1 MVVFN
6 IVMRTEMT
14 CICYKTYFVASDHE
28 KDEDLEPK
36 RKKKKTIAIFK
47 PKPSK
52 PTSAKPKMKKRRS
65 RTTSDLTTDA
75 DSRTLR
81 KSTQERSQEFKER
94 YEEKTRR
101 KYFTKKRTR
110 TVHKRLTQEELL
122 AEAKRTERENLASLE
137 AYTRLEAEKK
147 KVKEKSHE
155 IKGPFIRFHS
165 VVMPLI
171 EDIGKEKKSNEL
183 TSKPEE
189 KYSRNFMV
197 FTDTKSFPHQYF
209 PQNKPKVAKPQFC
222 SITGLPARYIDPI
235 TKTPYATT
243 NAFKVIRNQYVSQEE
258 IKCEKRLLQLSNWL
272 EEKKRKKMEVS

>member
-1 MVVFN
+1 MITV
-6 IVMRTEMT
+6 
-14 CICYKTYFVASDHE
+14 
-28 KDEDLEPK
+28 
-36 RKKKKTIAIFK
+36 FK
-47 PKPSK
+47 PKPSNLK
-52 PTSAKPKMKKRRS
+52 SVKPKTKRKRS
-65 RTTSDLTTDA
+65 RTASEPADG

-101 KYFTKKRTR
+101 KHFTKKRTR
-110 TVHKRLTQEELL
+110 LVHKRLTQEELL

-171 EDIGKEKKSNEL
+171 EDISKKPNEL
-183 TSKPEE
+183 TSKSEE
-189 KYSRNFMV
+189 KYSRNFLV

-209 PQNKPKVAKPQFC
+209 PQNKPKISKPQFC
-222 SITGLPARYIDPI
+222 SITGMPARYIDPI
-235 TKTPYATT
+235 TKTAYATA

-272 EEKKRKKMEVS
+272 EEKKRKKVEVT

>member
-1 MVVFN
+1 MSN
-6 IVMRTEMT
+6 PYIL
-14 CICYKTYFVASDHE
+14 ASDNE

-36 RKKKKTIAIFK
+36 HKKKKIAVFK
-47 PKPSK
+47 PRLSP
-52 PTSAKPKMKKRRS
+52 KPKSVKPKAKRPRN
-65 RTTSDLTTDA
+65 RTVSEVTGDG

-94 YEEKTRR
+94 YEETTRR
-101 KYFTKKRTR
+101 KHFTKKRAR

-147 KVKEKSHE
+147 KVKEKRHE

-171 EDIGKEKKSNEL
+171 EDIGKEKKSDEM
-183 TSKPEE
+183 TSKSEE
-189 KYSRNFMV
+189 KYSRNFLV

-209 PQNKPKVAKPQFC
+209 PQGKPKVAKPQFC
-222 SITGLPARYIDPI
+222 PITGLPARYVEPI
-235 TKTPYATT
+235 TKTPYATAS
-243 NAFKVIRNQYVSQEE
+243 AFKVIRNQYVSQEE

-272 EEKKRKKMEVS
+272 EEKKRKKLEVT

>member
-1 MVVFN
+1 M
-6 IVMRTEMT
+6 
-14 CICYKTYFVASDHE
+14 
-28 KDEDLEPK
+28 EPK
-36 RKKKKTIAIFK
+36 RKKKKMITVFK

-52 PTSAKPKMKKRRS
+52 PKAVKPKANKRRS
-65 RTTSDLTTDA
+65 RTVSGELSTDG

-94 YEEKTRR
+94 YEETARR
-101 KYFTKKRTR
+101 KHFNKKRAR
-110 TVHKRLTQEELL
+110 TVHKKLTQEELL

-147 KVKEKSHE
+147 KVKEKRHE

-171 EDIGKEKKSNEL
+171 EDISKEKKSSEL

-189 KYSRNFMV
+189 KYSRNFLV
-197 FTDTKSFPHQYF
+197 FTDTKSFPNQYF
-209 PQNKPKVAKPQFC
+209 PQGKPKVAKPQFC
-222 SITGLPARYIDPI
+222 PITGLAARYVDPI
-235 TKTPYATT
+235 TKTPYATA

-258 IKCEKRLLQLSNWL
+258 IKCERRLLQLSNWL
-272 EEKKRKKMEVS
+272 EEKKRKKLEVS

>member
-1 MVVFN
+1 M
-6 IVMRTEMT
+6 
-14 CICYKTYFVASDHE
+14 
-28 KDEDLEPK
+28 EPK
-36 RKKKKTIAIFK
+36 RKKKKTITVFK

-52 PTSAKPKMKKRRS
+52 PKTVKPKAKRRRS
-65 RTTSDLTTDA
+65 GTEPTTDG

-101 KYFTKKRTR
+101 KHFTKKRTR
-110 TVHKRLTQEELL
+110 TIHKRLTQEELL

-171 EDIGKEKKSNEL
+171 EDIGKEKKSNDEL
-183 TSKPEE
+183 TSKSEE
-189 KYSRNFMV
+189 KYSRNFLV

-209 PQNKPKVAKPQFC
+209 PQGKPKVAKPQFC

-272 EEKKRKKMEVS
+272 EEKKRKKLEVT

>member
-1 MVVFN
+1 M
-6 IVMRTEMT
+6 IT
-14 CICYKTYFVASDHE
+14 
-28 KDEDLEPK
+28 
-36 RKKKKTIAIFK
+36 IFK
-47 PKPSK
+47 PKASK
-52 PTSAKPKMKKRRS
+52 PKDVKPKPKKKKRTPS
-65 RTTSDLTTDA
+65 ELAVDGA

-101 KYFTKKRTR
+101 KHFNKKRPR
-110 TVHKRLTQEELL
+110 TFHKRLTQEELL

-147 KVKEKSHE
+147 KVKEKRHE

-165 VVMPLI
+165 MVMPLI

-183 TSKPEE
+183 TSKSEE
-189 KYSRNFMV
+189 KYSRNFLV
-197 FTDTKSFPHQYF
+197 FTDTKSFPQQYF
-209 PQNKPKVAKPQFC
+209 PQGKPKVAKPQFC
-222 SITGLPARYIDPI
+222 PITGLPARYVDPI
-235 TKTPYATT
+235 TKTPYATA

-272 EEKKRKKMEVS
+272 EEKKRKKLEVT

>member
-1 MVVFN
+1 MD
-6 IVMRTEMT
+6 ILWPK
-14 CICYKTYFVASDHE
+14 CIVASENE

-36 RKKKKTIAIFK
+36 RKKKVITVFKSKPLSSK
-47 PKPSK
+47 PKPK
-52 PTSAKPKMKKRRS
+52 AKKGRN
-65 RTTSDLTTDA
+65 RTVSEVTIDG

-94 YEEKTRR
+94 YEEITRR
-101 KYFTKKRTR
+101 KHFSKKRIR

-147 KVKEKSHE
+147 KVKEKNHE

-171 EDIGKEKKSNEL
+171 EDIGKEKKTNES
-183 TSKPEE
+183 TSKSEE
-189 KYSRNFMV
+189 KYSRNFLV

-209 PQNKPKVAKPQFC
+209 PQGKPKVAKPQFC
-222 SITGLPARYIDPI
+222 PITGLPARYVDPI
-235 TKTPYATT
+235 TKTPYATAS
-243 NAFKVIRNQYVSQEE
+243 AFKVIRNQYVSQEE

-272 EEKKRKKMEVS
+272 EEKKRKKMEVT

>member
-1 MVVFN
+1 M
-6 IVMRTEMT
+6 
-14 CICYKTYFVASDHE
+14 
-28 KDEDLEPK
+28 EPK
-36 RKKKKTIAIFK
+36 RKKKKTIAVFK

-52 PTSAKPKMKKRRS
+52 QLKAVKPKAKRKRS
-65 RTTSDLTTDA
+65 RTVSEPTTDA

-101 KYFTKKRTR
+101 KHFNKKRAR
-110 TVHKRLTQEELL
+110 TIHKRLTQEELL

-155 IKGPFIRFHS
+155 IKGPLIRFHS

-171 EDIGKEKKSNEL
+171 EDISKEKKSSEP
-183 TSKPEE
+183 TSRSEE
-189 KYSRNFMV
+189 NYSRNFLV

-209 PQNKPKVAKPQFC
+209 PQSKPKVAKQQFC
-222 SITGLPARYIDPI
+222 PITGLPARYIDPI
-235 TKTPYATT
+235 TKTAYATA

-272 EEKKRKKMEVS
+272 EEKKRKKLEVT

>member
-1 MVVFN
+1 MYTFSL
-6 IVMRTEMT
+6 
-14 CICYKTYFVASDHE
+14 CVAISDNE
-28 KDEDLEPK
+28 KEEDMEPK
-36 RKKKKTIAIFK
+36 RKKKKIITAFK

-52 PTSAKPKMKKRRS
+52 PKDAKPKIKKRSHRAPNEFPGDS
-65 RTTSDLTTDA
+65 

-81 KSTQERSQEFKER
+81 RSTQERSQEFKER
-94 YEEKTRR
+94 FEEETRR
-101 KYFTKKRTR
+101 RRFTKKKPRTAI
-110 TVHKRLTQEELL
+110 KRLTQEELL

-171 EDIGKEKKSNEL
+171 VDINKEKSRQHTEGEEGIIKS
-183 TSKPEE
+183 EE
-189 KYSRNFMV
+189 KYSRNFLV

-209 PQNKPKVAKPQFC
+209 PQSKPKVAKPQFC
-222 SITGLPARYIDPI
+222 QITGLPARYVDPI
-235 TKTPYATT
+235 TKTPYATA

-258 IKCEKRLLQLSNWL
+258 QKCEKRLLQLSNWL
-272 EEKKRKKMEVS
+272 EEKKRKKLEVV